1 MPDQT
6 PNKELLDPARRPSF
20 VGVARAAE
28 KIAKILPKT
37 PLLPLEID
45 GKTIWCKAECLQ
57 PVGAFKIRGGWHR
70 LSDLCADDRKKGV
83 VAFSSGN
90 HAQGVAW
97 AAKRLNIEATIVMP
111 ADAPKS
117 KMQNTKELGAKIITY
132 DRMSGTREQLA
143 ADIAAETGA
152 TVVPS
157 FDDPWVVEG
166 QGSCGI
172 EIRDQMIAQT
182 GAPPRQLVICCGGGG
197 LAAGSA
203 LANPGAEIIIVEPEG
218 WDDMRRSLECGH
230 IVPVANNPP
239 ATNCDALQTI
249 EVAPITFD
257 ILKERN
263 ARGVSVTENEV
274 HHAMKIAFE
283 KLHIV
288 VEPGGA
294 VALAAIIAGKIASTA
309 NTALTISGGNVDPAL
324 FAKIIAV

>member
-1 MPDQT
+1 MSDQT
-6 PNKELLDPARRPSF
+6 PNKELLDPTRKPSF
-20 VGVARAAE
+20 AGVARAAE
-28 KIAKILPKT
+28 KIARILPKT

-45 GKTIWCKAECLQ
+45 GKIIWCKAECLQ

-70 LSDLCADDRKKGV
+70 LSDLSADERKKGV

-97 AAKRLNIEATIVMP
+97 AAKRLDIAATIIMP
-111 ADAPKS
+111 GDAPRA
-117 KMQNTKELGAKIITY
+117 KMRNTEALGAKIVTY
-132 DRMSGTREQLA
+132 ERMSGAREQLA

-182 GAPPRQLVICCGGGG
+182 GAPPGQLVICCGGGG

-203 LANPGAEIIIVEPEG
+203 LANPEAEIIVVEPEG
-218 WDDMRRSLECGH
+218 WDDMRRSLECGY
-230 IVPVANNPP
+230 IVPVVDNPP
-239 ATNCDALQTI
+239 ATNCDALQTMK
-249 EVAPITFD
+249 VAPITYD
-257 ILKERN
+257 ILKERKT
-263 ARGVSVTENEV
+263 RGVSVTETEV
-274 HHAMKIAFE
+274 HHAVKIAFE

-288 VEPGGA
+288 AEPGGA
-294 VALAAIIAGKIASTA
+294 VALAAILAGKIAPTA
-309 NTALTISGGNVDPAL
+309 NTALTISGGNIDSAL
-324 FAKIIAV
+324 FAEIITA